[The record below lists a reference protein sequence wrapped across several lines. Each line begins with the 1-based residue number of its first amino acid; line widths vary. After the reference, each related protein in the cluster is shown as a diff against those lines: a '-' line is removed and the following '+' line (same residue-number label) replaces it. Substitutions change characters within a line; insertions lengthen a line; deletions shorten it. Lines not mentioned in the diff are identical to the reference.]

1 MPREEHD
8 REDLLRQATALVNRA
23 ELQVSGWEAPVVVGF
38 RRDGSFSVFFGGDP
52 VYQFNSAGQLRRAYV
67 AGLLYKAQ
75 RGHLMGLRR
84 QRTATETALLQQ
96 SLGLED
102 EKTFLADAKERLD
115 ALSSALED
123 QRFTLIGQVSAE
135 ADAVDRTRRWLSDLP
150 PEIQVA
156 ERPHNV

>member
-8 REDLLRQATALVNRA
+8 REDLLREATALIERA
-23 ELQVSGWEAPVVVGF
+23 ELRVADCDAPVVVGF
-38 RRDGSFSVFFGGDP
+38 RDNGSFSVFFGGDP

-75 RGHLMGLRR
+75 HGHLMRLRR
-84 QRTATETALLQQ
+84 ERTATETALWQQ
-96 SLGLED
+96 SLGPED

-115 ALSSALED
+115 ALSSALEE
-123 QRFTLIGQVSAE
+123 QRFTLIGKVPAD

-156 ERPHNV
+156 ERPHNG